1 MVASSASRQSSGPED
16 SDDIRPSGQQ
26 PPSQTSDPGVIRVFV
41 IDDDEIL
48 LHGIDAWLCQGNA
61 AFGGPTDGLEIRVV
75 ATAKSVTEL
84 LSTHW
89 QGQNPAPPPN
99 PNSGIPLAGYNDGHH
114 RSHNISRPAVP
125 PVRRGPYA
133 EEPPRPRLSPV
144 ALMDLRLRDGR
155 RVAENVRA
163 LIEAGYAVV
172 TCSTID
178 DAGLVHEVGRAGALS
193 YVRKARE
200 AGDMRQALAAAARG
214 ERYVSQSHAALIQRA
229 RSYGVPELSG
239 QEREALRLYAS
250 GLTMSSVARRLNVKQ
265 GTAKSYLDRVRDKY
279 EQAGR
284 AARTRLELRDR
295 AIEDGVLNSPTIE

>member
-1 MVASSASRQSSGPED
+1 MGHEER
-16 SDDIRPSGQQ
+16 
-26 PPSQTSDPGVIRVFV
+26 GVIRVAV
-41 IDDDEIL
+41 VDDDEIL
-48 LHGIDAWLCQGNA
+48 LHGIEAWLCQGNPNS
-61 AFGGPTDGLEIRVV
+61 GGAPDGLEVQVV
-75 ATAKSVTEL
+75 ATAKSVLDL
-84 LSTHW
+84 LS
-89 QGQNPAPPPN
+89 GASRPGPGLPSAPPPN
-99 PNSGIPLAGYNDGHH
+99 YSFHRNNGVDRPLNVGRA
-114 RSHNISRPAVP
+114 SVPSMRPS
-125 PVRRGPYA
+125 PYT
-133 EEPPRPRLSPV
+133 EEPTPRAAAPV

-155 RVAENVRA
+155 RVAENVQA
-163 LIEAGYAVV
+163 LIKAGYAVV

-178 DAGLVHEVGRAGALS
+178 DAGFVHEAGRAGALS
-193 YVRKARE
+193 YVRKSRE

-284 AARTRLELRDR
+284 AARTKLELRDR
-295 AIEDGVLNSPTIE
+295 AVEDGVLSTPRPE

>member
-1 MVASSASRQSSGPED
+1 MGYED
-16 SDDIRPSGQQ
+16 RS
-26 PPSQTSDPGVIRVFV
+26 VIRVVV

-48 LHGIDAWLCQGNA
+48 LHGVQAWLCQGNPG
-61 AFGGPTDGLEIRVV
+61 FEGPPDGLDVHVV
-75 ATAKSVTEL
+75 TTAKSVVDL
-84 LSTHW
+84 L
-89 QGQNPAPPPN
+89 A
-99 PNSGIPLAGYNDGHH
+99 A
-114 RSHNISRPAVP
+114 RRPEP
-125 PVRRGPYA
+125 SPVRPPHPNNHYQLPGQYPAQATGRHRNNGSPRPVDIGRASVPSPGIRQYP
-133 EEPPRPRLSPV
+133 EEPPRQPTTV

-155 RVAENVRA
+155 TVAENVRA
-163 LIEAGYAVV
+163 LIDAGYAVV

-178 DAGLVHEVGRAGALS
+178 DAGLVHEAGRAGALS

-200 AGDMRQALAAAARG
+200 AGDMRQALAAAVRG

-284 AARTRLELRDR
+284 AARTKLELRDR
-295 AIEDGVLNSPTIE
+295 AVEDGVLSSPRPE